1 MHELNSM
8 IATPP
13 GGSAGDGHPRH
24 QRLQEHDWARGGW
37 RQAWAYRELLFF
49 LSWRDVKVRY
59 KQTALGVLWAVIQPL
74 FTMVI
79 FTVLFGRVAK
89 ISSNGVPHPVFYF
102 SGLLPWLFVQN
113 AVTNASMSLV
123 SNTNLI
129 TKIYFPRF
137 MLPAAVMLSGLVDFS
152 IGSVLLIG
160 FLVYYHTGIGWNLLL
175 WPLLVVQMTL
185 LALAIGLL
193 LSAVNV
199 SFRDVKY
206 AIPFLMQVWMFAT
219 PVIYPVNILPKA
231 IRRYIALNPAAG
243 LVEGFRHALV
253 PAIPIHW
260 DLLATSAV
268 VTILL
273 LAGAFAFFK
282 RTERAFADVI

>member
-1 MHELNSM
+1 M
-8 IATPP
+8 IAAMATLPSGP
-13 GGSAGDGHPRH
+13 AGGGPYSYRH
-24 QRLQEHDWARGGW
+24 LEEHGGARGGW
-37 RQAWAYRELLFF
+37 REAWFYRELLFF

-59 KQTALGVLWAVIQPL
+59 KQTVLGVLWAVIQPL
-74 FTMVI
+74 FTMAI

-89 ISSNGVPHPVFYF
+89 ISSDGVPRPVFYF
-102 SGLLPWLFVQN
+102 SGLLPWLFIQN

-129 TKIYFPRF
+129 TKIYFPRV

-152 IGSVLLIG
+152 IGSVLLVG
-160 FLVYYHTGIGWNLLL
+160 FLVYYHTGVGWSLLL
-175 WPLLVVQMTL
+175 WPLLVAQMTM
-185 LALAIGLL
+185 LALAIGVF

-199 SFRDVKY
+199 RFRDVKY
-206 AIPFLMQVWMFAT
+206 AIPFVMQIWMFTT

-231 IRRYIALNPAAG
+231 IQRYIALNPAAG

-253 PAIPIHW
+253 PAMPMDW
-260 DLLATSAV
+260 GLLATSAA
-268 VTILL
+268 VTILV
-273 LAGAFAFFK
+273 LAGALAFFR